1 LKKILFINDSFV
13 QYGTLLLLHGFAS
26 NSDYSVE
33 ILFPN
38 LIVHK
43 GSDSSIYKDNSF
55 SGRPYTY
62 SNLLE
67 KDTTMLISLKDAKS
81 KIINNYYDLIV
92 FGQMPFLR
100 IRFSF
105 SMLLFKSMFHKNN
118 VVVIDE
124 EDKQFKLPNKI
135 GWAKDL
141 YSIFRF
147 LKLGFYTKFLTISF
161 FLQRLHG
168 KHIVYYKRELTKGV
182 KGLPFSFSIPIEKL
196 NNRIEKKRFLAI
208 NIPFIMGSY
217 IYSNEF
223 DYYQG
228 YNEAYFAITTK
239 KGGWDAL
246 RHYEIIVNN
255 CLPVFLEID
264 ECPDETMFHYPKDL
278 VRESNELYL
287 SDEFDLAKWE
297 SLATKFKAYILDNLT
312 TSKMATYIYETSKYR
327 N

>member
-1 LKKILFINDSFV
+1 MKKILFINDSFN

-26 NSDYSVE
+26 TSEYKVE

-43 GSDSSIYKDNSF
+43 NSDSSIYSDISF
-55 SGRPYTY
+55 VGKPYTY

-67 KDTTMLISLKDAKS
+67 KNMTILITLNEAKI
-81 KIINNYYDLIV
+81 KIKNNYYDLIV
-92 FGQMPFLR
+92 FGQMPFVR
-100 IRFSF
+100 IRFTYSK
-105 SMLLFKSMFHKNN
+105 LLFKSIFYKNN
-118 VVVIDE
+118 IVVIDD

-141 YSIFRF
+141 YSMIRF
-147 LKLGFYTKFLTISF
+147 FKFGFYTKFLTTSF
-161 FLQRLHG
+161 FLQKLHG
-168 KHIVYYKRELTKGV
+168 KHIVYFKRELTKGV
-182 KGLPFSFSIPIEKL
+182 KGLPFSFSIPVEKL
-196 NNRIEKKRFLAI
+196 NGIIEKKRFLAI
-208 NIPFIMGSY
+208 NIPFIPGSY
-217 IYSNEF
+217 IYLNEA
-223 DYYQG
+223 DYYRG

-246 RHYEIIVNN
+246 RHYEIIMNN

-264 ECPDETMFHYPKDL
+264 DCPAETLFHYPKDL

-287 SDEFDLAKWE
+287 SDEFDLTKWE
-297 SLATKFKAYILDNLT
+297 SLTIKFREYILINLT
-312 TSKMATYIYETSKYR
+312 TSKMANYIYELSKYR